1 MNNEFIPL
9 LRSLYNGRQ
18 DVVPRRWEFNGGK
31 AGYSPMCSVRQ
42 TAECPITR
50 ARKTGGETRGLCKH
64 CNVKQYQPLTDDL
77 VQKHLDGKEV
87 LGCYPLL
94 GGGMCNFIVGDF
106 DNHGGDRDPKA
117 DVLAVHAVA
126 EVQDLSMSV
135 FTSRSGAGFHGCLF
149 FAAPVP
155 AWKARMV
162 YFAVLEEAQ
171 VLADGAE
178 LCSFDRLIP
187 AQNELRGGADLG
199 NLVAMPFQ
207 GAAMEKGFTL
217 LLDPATMEPFPDQL
231 AALRAIRRVTEAD
244 LDRIIQEWGLKR
256 PKPADKSQPGASCG
270 GQPTVEASPGKRR
283 YAEKVLQT
291 SCEKI
296 RLSKPGDQH
305 DVRLKMAR
313 TVGGYL
319 HYIDEG
325 AAIDALRQA
334 VVDSGAVDITAA
346 MQTIRDG
353 LEYGKAEPI
362 TIADQT
368 SSAPTGHASPL
379 VEHDGRLCRVKF
391 TDKGEAEFK
400 PVTSFL
406 FRPVEAI
413 CVDGE
418 GEYIKTALV
427 AGGTVTREVLLPP
440 DCWTSTQKF
449 LRAMPGKE
457 FIFTG
462 SAVDVQLTRGFLAG
476 MAMDQKRGVRTA
488 GFHDGTFV
496 TSEGGLT
503 AEGPADGLV
512 FINEVA
518 NPCRLLS
525 TEAATAEDL
534 AAIREG
540 ILSFNVPHV
549 ALPILGWTVACF
561 FAPAIREA
569 LDAFPTLDVEGE
581 AGAGK
586 SSTVTSIVARMWA
599 LHGAARALGEQTRF
613 TLMRAVD
620 GSNSIPLVFEENK
633 SSRFSERQQNMVSN
647 LIRDSYNAF
656 EGQRGM
662 ADQSMR
668 SYRYQAPIV
677 LVGETGFTETAVLDR
692 LVTVPM
698 TRRESAPFRA
708 GFLKVQRLPLD
719 RLGRTILEHA
729 LRSDKDAVATRL
741 RQCWREVSPALED
754 RPRNNAAVVRFGL
767 GVLGDVLGMTF
778 DAAPV
783 DSAILA
789 GTSEDGG
796 PRKSAVDRIL
806 EAMGRMSAV
815 VERSQG
821 REFAYQDHL
830 EDDVHYSTDGQR
842 LRLHVS
848 GAYPV
853 FQKWARVHGFDGDVI
868 PEATFRKQIQGE
880 AYFQGGGAI
889 WMGTKTRKGIVLDVA
904 AMEAKGLDV
913 PEEWGNAS

>member
-1 MNNEFIPL
+1 VKNELIPL
-9 LRSLYNGRQ
+9 LRTLYNGRQ
-18 DVVPRRWEFNGGK
+18 DVVPRRWEYKGGR
-31 AGYSPMCSVRQ
+31 AGYSPMCAVRP
-42 TAECPITR
+42 TAECPI
-50 ARKTGGETRGLCKH
+50 AKAKKAGGETRGLCKH
-64 CNVKQYQPLTDDL
+64 CTVKQYQPLTDNL
-77 VQKHLDGKEV
+77 VQNHLDGKEV

-94 GGGMCNFIVGDF
+94 PGGSCNFIVGDF
-106 DNHGGDRDPKA
+106 DNHGGDRDPKK
-117 DVLAVHAVA
+117 DVGAVKDVA
-126 EVQDLSMSV
+126 EVQELV
-135 FTSRSGAGFHGCLF
+135 FNIFTSRSGAGFHGALF
-149 FAAPVP
+149 FDAPVP
-155 AWKARMV
+155 AWKARIV
-162 YFAVLEEAQ
+162 YFALLEEAQ
-171 VLADGAE
+171 VLSDGDE
-178 LCSFDRLIP
+178 LSSFDRLIP
-187 AQNELRGGADLG
+187 MQDELRGGADLG
-199 NLVAMPFQ
+199 NLVAMPLQ
-207 GAAMEKGFTL
+207 GAAMEKGFTFL
-217 LLDPATMEPFPDQL
+217 LNPETMEPFTDQV
-231 AALRAIRRVTEAD
+231 AALKAIKRVTEAD
-244 LDRIIQEWGLKR
+244 LDRVIQEWSLKR
-256 PKPADKSQPGASCG
+256 PEPAAGTHERGPQSANSTAC
-270 GQPTVEASPGKRR
+270 VSPSERR
-283 YAEKVLQT
+283 YAEKVLE
-291 SCEKI
+291 SCCEKI
-296 RLSKPGDQH
+296 RQSRPGDQH
-305 DVRLKMAR
+305 DVRLKAAR
-313 TVGGYL
+313 TIGGYL
-319 HYIDEG
+319 RYLDG
-325 AAIDALRQA
+325 AVALEALRQA
-334 VVDSGAVDITAA
+334 VIDSGAQDVTAA
-346 MQTIRDG
+346 MQTVKDG
-353 LEYGKAEPI
+353 LEYGKASPI
-362 TIADQT
+362 TIPSRDDAGSAGAV
-368 SSAPTGHASPL
+368 SSL

-391 TDKGEAEFK
+391 TDKGEAEYK
-400 PVTSFL
+400 PITSFI
-406 FRPVEAI
+406 FRPIEAI
-413 CVDGE
+413 SVDGE
-418 GEYIKTALV
+418 GEYIKTELV
-427 AGGTVTREVLLPP
+427 AGAVTRQVLSPP

-449 LRAMPGKE
+449 LRVMPGRE

-462 SAVDVQLTRGFLAG
+462 SAVDVQLVRGFLAG
-476 MAMDQKRGVRTA
+476 MEMNQRRGVRTA

-503 AEGPADGLV
+503 TEGPADGLV

-525 TEAATAEDL
+525 TETATAEDL

-586 SSTVTSIVARMWA
+586 SSTVTAIVARMWA

-633 SSRFSERQQNMVSN
+633 SSRFSERQQNLVSN

-698 TRRESAPFRA
+698 TRRESAPYRA

-729 LRSDKDAVATRL
+729 LRMGKDTVAGLL
-741 RQCWREVSPALED
+741 RDCWRDVNASLED

-783 DSAILA
+783 DSTILA

-806 EAMGRMSAV
+806 EAMGRMSAF
-815 VERSQG
+815 VERSAG
-821 REFAYQDHL
+821 PEYAFPDHL
-830 EDDVHYSTDGQR
+830 EPDVHFSSDGQS
-842 LRLHVS
+842 LRLHVA

-853 FQKWARVHGFDGDVI
+853 FSKWARVHGFDGDVI
-868 PEATFRKQIQGE
+868 PEATFRKQLQGE
-880 AYFQGGGAI
+880 EYCRGFGSI
-889 WMGTKTRKGIVLDVA
+889 WMGTRSRKGVTLDVA
-904 AMEAKGLDV
+904 AMLEKGLDI
-913 PEEWGNAS
+913 PEEWEERS